1 MLKSFSLETCYPY
14 AYYLLLIVFTLSGVV
29 KFTEFY
35 QNDAAK
41 KFVSLPRW
49 FWSVAAVWELLISAT
64 LYLDQHLLA
73 LYLTFIILGGIYY
86 ALFSIK
92 DVKGKT
98 LVAQSFGLAL
108 IPASVCVLAGVIVT
122 LHHKFPL
129 LPLFL
134 SAGVGV
140 VVGKAVEVKK

>member
-1 MLKSFSLETCYPY
+1 MKMLKSFSLETCYPY
-14 AYYLLLIVFTLSGVV
+14 AYYLLLIVFTLSGIV

-49 FWSVAAVWELLISAT
+49 FWSIAAVWELLISAT

-86 ALFSIK
+86 ALFFIK

-108 IPASVCVLAGVIVT
+108 IPVRHKHLSSLLLIVFT
-122 LHHKFPL
+122 CYRLQYVFWQAL
-129 LPLFL
+129 
-134 SAGVGV
+134 
-140 VVGKAVEVKK
+140 